1 MVKKSS
7 IQCLDDIMGRN
18 DITIPTDY
26 VMMKNNFKKELFN
39 IYLSSL
45 KDDHL
50 VLDLNSGFDGLYN
63 ELAQSP
69 AEYLSLEQNP
79 QIREFLKKNG
89 IKAEDWNIPKIPL
102 PDNSVNYVLSVPFI
116 EHLPTYLDAVKL
128 LIEIKRVLRPGGRL
142 LMVVPNYL
150 RLKEIFFE
158 DYKHGW
164 VTTKKRMN
172 DMLLDCQYEITDTR
186 YTIGWI
192 TMKMNFFTAF
202 FRFII
207 SLAMSFIQLNTIDR
221 LIETFRLDGF
231 VQKCKKTCFEL
242 IVIEATLK
250 KEANHETTRTK

>member
-1 MVKKSS
+1 MIKKTS
-7 IQCLDDIMGRN
+7 IQCLDDIIERN
-18 DITIPTDY
+18 DLTIPTDY
-26 VMMKNNFKKELFN
+26 VMMKKKFKKELFN

-45 KDDHL
+45 KNGHI
-50 VLDLNSGFDGLYN
+50 VLDLNSGIDGLYN

-79 QIREFLKKNG
+79 QIREFLTKNG
-89 IKAEDWNIPKIPL
+89 IKAEDWNIPEIPL

-128 LIEIKRVLRPGGRL
+128 LIEIKRVLRPGGKL

-192 TMKMNFFTAF
+192 TMRRTLLIILG
-202 FRFII
+202 RFLI
-207 SLAMSFIQLNTIDR
+207 SIGMTILRFGIVSRCMELIKLESFGYKL
-221 LIETFRLDGF
+221 
-231 VQKCKKTCFEL
+231 KKTLFEL
-242 IVIEATLK
+242 IVIEAK
-250 KEANHETTRTK
+250 TKG